1 MKKKVLGICIGES
14 SQTRITFISKLMPT
28 SGEYVTLEYDGKKV
42 LGMIESLT
50 RGSPSISGDILD
62 PTVVE
67 KILRY
72 ESVDEHY
79 VRGRVQLL
87 CDVETQELLKSP
99 PPPGTRI
106 NKADKQTL
114 KKIFGEGHISI
125 GNLIS
130 NPAVEVYF
138 CAIFYEFM

>member
-87 CDVETQELLKSP
+87 CDV
-99 PPPGTRI
+99 
-106 NKADKQTL
+106 
-114 KKIFGEGHISI
+114 
-125 GNLIS
+125 
-130 NPAVEVYF
+130 
-138 CAIFYEFM
+138 